1 MAGSFLDGH
10 ECEVSL
16 PVLSPLVSLE
26 LVQGLAYLESFL

>member
-1 MAGSFLDGH
+1 MVGSFLGGH

-16 PVLSPLVSLE
+16 LVLSPLVSFE